1 MTVVS
6 SGGEGHHHEAPMPK
20 DRGWLASPVRRSGNE
35 HAEVYMERRWLR
47 SRVTRWDHQRT
58 YRTLLNELA
67 PVAKDRILEIGCG
80 PGTWTREVA
89 GRCKEVVAVDIS
101 ENMIAEAQK
110 HAQGLPVQFIHS
122 DFLASTLQG
131 QFDKVFSVRAIE
143 YILNGDL
150 LADKIS
156 QVLVPGGKVILITK
170 TRFSLWRGR
179 RLLIRLVSGKPPV
192 VKGGGLSE
200 GGVQSEGPAPRVR
213 QHLYSAGE
221 LARAFRPYGFV
232 LQKIRPIVVRAPLFR
247 GGFAEIPIIPD
258 VLAPLFLCF
267 SSLLFEAGSHL
278 SPRVTFPLLLT
289 SESYSITLKNI
300 PSNPLQL
307 KKQQS

>member
-1 MTVVS
+1 MTGLS
-6 SGGEGHHHEAPMPK
+6 SGGEGNHHDAPMLT
-20 DRGWLASPVRRSGNE
+20 DREWLASPVRRSANE
-35 HAEVYMERRWLR
+35 NAGVYMERRWLH
-47 SRVTRWDHQRT
+47 SRVTRCDHQQT
-58 YRTLLNELA
+58 WRTLLNELSPA
-67 PVAKDRILEIGCG
+67 AEDRILEIGCG

-122 DFLASTLQG
+122 DFLTSPLQG
-131 QFDKVFSVRAIE
+131 QFDKAFSVRTIE
-143 YILNGDL
+143 YILNRDL

-170 TRFSLWRGR
+170 TRFSWWRGR

-192 VKGGGLSE
+192 LKGLGLCEE
-200 GGVQSEGPAPRVR
+200 GIQREGPAPRVR
-213 QHLYSAGE
+213 QHLFSPGE
-221 LARAFRPYGFV
+221 LARVFRPYGFV
-232 LQKIRPIVVRAPLFR
+232 LQKIRPVVVRAPLFR

-267 SSLLFEAGSHL
+267 SNLLFEAGSHL
-278 SPRVTFPLLLT
+278 SPRVVFPLLLA
-289 SESYSITLKNI
+289 SESYSVTLKYL
-300 PSNPLQL
+300 P
-307 KKQQS
+307 